1 MWDVIAGAVLLA
13 FGLLVI
19 YFSTEALKS
28 DEKYF
33 LALLV
38 GIICIVAGGWI
49 ILTHVTLA
57 LILKRLAGLIL
68 TGVGVFIITGFPDV
82 TPDYQPKEM
91 SRAGLLIG
99 LILLIVGLYL
109 LFIA

>member
-1 MWDVIAGAVLLA
+1 MWDIIAGAVLLA

-19 YFSTEALKS
+19 YFSTESGAS

-38 GIICIVAGGWI
+38 GIIFVVAGGWI
-49 ILTHVTLA
+49 LLTYVTLA
-57 LILKRLAGLIL
+57 LILKRLAGLIIA
-68 TGVGVFIITGFPDV
+68 GVGVFIITGFPDV

-91 SRAGLLIG
+91 SKAGVLIG
-99 LILLIVGLYL
+99 LILLIIGLYL
-109 LFIA
+109 MFV